1 MLLLVVG
8 VNYFTVALQNLVGF
22 SGLVATAHV
31 IAWFKATPWK
41 QPHRAR
47 GRASDDQVKAERP
60 VRAPLSPGLSA
71 AE

>member
-8 VNYFTVALQNLVGF
+8 VNYFTVALQNLIGF
-22 SGLVATAHV
+22 SGLIATAHV

-41 QPHRAR
+41 QPHRLHN
-47 GRASDDQVKAERP
+47 RASNDQVKAERP
-60 VRAPLSPGLSA
+60 LRGPLSPGLSA